1 MSIINLYT
9 LSETKIAS
17 TYVWTIHEILKSWSK
32 ANQYIYIYIYY
43 FKKNKEKEKVVD
55 KKVAYNLW
63 RSFICDCCESLGL
76 TNRLS
81 LAPRLCSLMADGSL
95 SFVFFAPTKLLFK
108 KKKKKNQLA
117 LTRSSWNKQKWIMYY
132 FRCMFN
138 RLTIHLRFHL
148 IMIYKYWYVNLYSIL
163 KICSKHV
170 IDIYIYIYILLL
182 KANLSIAYHESNF
195 LCWVEIS
202 DLGRHLWSCHCGCK
216 LSSVF

>member
-1 MSIINLYT
+1 MIVVNPLALQIGW
-9 LSETKIAS
+9 
-17 TYVWTIHEILKSWSK
+17 VWLLDCALWWPMGLFPSYFLHQP
-32 ANQYIYIYIYY
+32 NYY
-43 FKKNKEKEKVVD
+43 
-55 KKVAYNLW
+55 L
-63 RSFICDCCESLGL
+63 
-76 TNRLS
+76 
-81 LAPRLCSLMADGSL
+81 
-95 SFVFFAPTKLLFK
+95 K